1 MVPALRKGRT
11 DLMTGSVLVPVF
23 IPVVIVALAAWL
35 ALVYYA
41 DAHPG
46 YRTRKTV
53 GESGAVHTETA
64 PATVRPDGKASQDG
78 DDAGEEREREAATR
92 RAA

>member
-1 MVPALRKGRT
+1 
-11 DLMTGSVLVPVF
+11 MTGSALVPVII

-46 YRTRKTV
+46 YRTRKTLS
-53 GESGAVHTETA
+53 ETGAAHADAA
-64 PATVRPDGKASQDG
+64 PAAVRPDGKSPQNG
-78 DDAGEEREREAATR
+78 DEAGEEREREAATG